1 MALFEKQNSETRNME
16 SQTMYQ
22 QQSASENEYDIYS
35 GEGLEAISEAAKD
48 CRMFLSARKNAS
60 GNGVWMLSGINK
72 ELGAT
77 VRVVLLDAKKVWV
90 EKRPGDG
97 HTVQTTEP
105 GGIDVDTFLENGF
118 ERYTAKESGYPVL
131 ETYMYALMLVDYP
144 EVGPVVIT
152 ANPGNLKYFRS
163 WSQQINFSFLPNG
176 KKASPHSYIWELE
189 IGKFKS
195 KPTKDNPTGADYVG
209 FSGARSCGLVE
220 KEKYTGVVIPLVEQ
234 KNRLLIGVQA
244 EE

>member
-1 MALFEKQNSETRNME
+1 MALFGTQNSETRTTE
-16 SQTMYQ
+16 PQTVNQ
-22 QQSASENEYDIYS
+22 QQTDEYDIYS
-35 GEGLEAISEAAKD
+35 GEGLDAVRDAAKG
-48 CRMFLSARKNAS
+48 CRIFLSARKNAS
-60 GNGVWMLSGINK
+60 GNGVWMLSGIGR
-72 ELGAT
+72 ELGPT

-97 HTVQTTEP
+97 HTMQTTEP
-105 GGIDVDTFLENGF
+105 GGIVVDTFLENGF

-131 ETYMYALMLVDYP
+131 ETYIYALFLVDYP

-163 WSQQINFSFLPNG
+163 WSQQIDLATLPNG
-176 KKASPHSYIWELE
+176 KRASPHAYIWEME

-195 KPTKDNPTGADYVG
+195 KPTKENPTGSDYVG

-220 KEKYTGVVIPLVEQ
+220 RERYTGSVVPLVEQ
-234 KNRLLIGVQA
+234 KNRLLIGVSV
-244 EE
+244 EEE